1 MPGIEACL
9 ADAMTLPGA
18 RGAAIVDWSS
28 GLALGTAG
36 AAPGGGHEVTAV
48 EAAELARLAI
58 EQTAFR
64 PPLDGGAEVRDTSP
78 FVEDVIVT
86 TRTEFH
92 VLRFIET
99 SFDSSVFLHLWLDR
113 HEGNLALARLR
124 LRSLATELVL
134 V

>member
-1 MPGIEACL
+1 MPGIEECL
-9 ADAMTLPGA
+9 SDAMTLPGA

-36 AAPGGGHEVTAV
+36 DAPGGEHEVTAV
-48 EAAELARLAI
+48 EAAELARLAT

-64 PPLDGGAEVRDTSP
+64 PPVEAAAEVRCASP

-86 TRTEFH
+86 TRTDFH

-99 SFDSSVFLHLWLDR
+99 SFDGSVFLHLWLDR